1 MKYVSS
7 SVFLA
12 PEVSSAQEKKKLL
25 TLSIVFILF
34 LLISHTKDSHQ
45 DSYELSCF
53 LRALKL

>member
-45 DSYELSCF
+45 DSYEL
-53 LRALKL
+53 